1 MGQKNLFFVIW
12 SQRARHLRRGSI
24 WEGKTQ
30 VSAHTKQNGTEVKIS
45 SWESSFLLGFISVL
59 TELPAPLQACCEVTL
74 WERALGWGDAM
85 TGSQCP
91 SWNGGL
97 SLIPDH
103 LVNLKTEHP
112 VNLAILLRCKGVRKI
127 HGQLNKSGY
136 YGLNLKEQWTA
147 MAQVVNSLE

>member
-1 MGQKNLFFVIW
+1 MENSGSKKLLFVIW
-12 SQRARHLRRGSI
+12 SQRTCHLRRGSI

-45 SWESSFLLGFISVL
+45 SWESSFLLGFITVL
-59 TELPAPLQACCEVTL
+59 AELPAPFQICCEVTL
-74 WERALGWGDAM
+74 WERALGWGDAV
-85 TGSQCP
+85 TGFQCP

-112 VNLAILLRCKGVRKI
+112 LNLAILFRCKGVRKI
-127 HGQLNKSGY
+127 HGQLNSLGVMALSWKNSG
-136 YGLNLKEQWTA
+136 LLWPKW
-147 MAQVVNSLE
+147 